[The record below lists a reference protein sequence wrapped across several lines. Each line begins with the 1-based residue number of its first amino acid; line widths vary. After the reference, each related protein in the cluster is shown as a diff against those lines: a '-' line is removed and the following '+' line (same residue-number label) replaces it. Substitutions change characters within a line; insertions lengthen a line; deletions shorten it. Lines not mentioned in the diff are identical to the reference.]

1 MWRLTVLPGRQ
12 IAPPPVSGPH
22 LDEGVAIDRP
32 SGAPDRTTPVSR
44 PRPDAHV
51 ARVAAEQHGRIS
63 FEQLQAC
70 GLSDKAIRGRVQRGQ
85 LYRVHRA
92 VYAVGHEA
100 PTLHGDFMAAVLA
113 GGEGAVLSHFSAA
126 ALWGM
131 LPRQPRDLE
140 VIVTGAKGRAQ
151 PGLRVH
157 RARVLDPRDITRHHG
172 IPVTTAARTCLDIAS
187 TLSPEA
193 LRRPVRQ
200 AQAEHRTN
208 VRQIAELLA
217 RTNGHCG
224 AKRLADLVATGP
236 APTRSELEDLVLDLL
251 LRGGLP
257 PPDVNKPL
265 IRQGRRIV
273 PDFRWAA
280 QRLVVEADGAAWHEA
295 KLAREDDAER
305 QAVLEA
311 GGERVIRITWDQAV
325 QRPNQSIARVWVAW
339 PGR

>member
-1 MWRLTVLPGRQ
+1 
-12 IAPPPVSGPH
+12 
-22 LDEGVAIDRP
+22 
-32 SGAPDRTTPVSR
+32 VSR

-157 RARVLDPRDITRHHG
+157 RARVLDPRDVTRHHG

-224 AKRLADLVATGP
+224 AKRLVDLVATGA

>member
-32 SGAPDRTTPVSR
+32 SGAPDRTTPVSW

-157 RARVLDPRDITRHHG
+157 RARVLDPRDVTRHHG

-305 QAVLEA
+305 QAVLEG

-325 QRPNQSIARVWVAW
+325 QRPNQSIARVRVAW

>member
-1 MWRLTVLPGRQ
+1 
-12 IAPPPVSGPH
+12 
-22 LDEGVAIDRP
+22 
-32 SGAPDRTTPVSR
+32 VSR

-305 QAVLEA
+305 QAVLEG

-325 QRPNQSIARVWVAW
+325 QRPNQSMARVWVAW

>member
-157 RARVLDPRDITRHHG
+157 RARVLDPRDVTRHHG

-295 KLAREDDAER
+295 KLAREDDGER

>member
-1 MWRLTVLPGRQ
+1 
-12 IAPPPVSGPH
+12 VSW
-22 LDEGVAIDRP
+22 
-32 SGAPDRTTPVSR
+32 

-63 FEQLQAC
+63 FGQLQAC

-325 QRPNQSIARVWVAW
+325 QRPNQSIARVRVAW